1 MFLLYVLCSVSQY
14 LMSHVPWYGPIYNE
28 AFRLEEKCEHHAT
41 ALAIVERGLKEIP
54 RYGPL
59 WFGAFRL
66 CERCAHP
73 TINTF
78 PHANSLT
85 LLPPLPPH
93 TIRSP
98 SSSLYEKPAQAGSAG

>member
-1 MFLLYVLCSVSQY
+1 
-14 LMSHVPWYGPIYNE
+14 MSHVPWYGPIYNE

-73 TINTF
+73 TTINQFSISLQNTLPLHATF
-78 PHANSLT
+78 
-85 LLPPLPPH
+85 
-93 TIRSP
+93 SP
-98 SSSLYEKPAQAGSAG
+98 SSLSPSLLCIKKTSQAGSAG